1 MQCTYLVEVAFVGN
15 PSSVG
20 IRNWDSID
28 FNSHVILLFYFEL
41 GATGGAGTAS
51 SFAGIAAA
59 IGAGWFDGSP
69 NLSLWLWFSFG
80 VSHCREKKR
89 GREREGFG
97 VYEEMHVVVVSTLI
111 APWAAICGP
120 VYYFLS
126 DLTFFAGHP
135 APVLKWQNCLYS
147 TIPSP
152 PMPFFVFVFLLR
164 FLCWCLLLV
173 HVPLLVLVPLPL
185 SPLVLVPLRLPL
197 CTSSF
202 TSGVH
207 WWLGAEESLN
217 PIPTVMNKSTIKI
230 PGELYICVLINHE
243 WIDPVP

>member
-1 MQCTYLVEVAFVGN
+1 MRRKDKWTWIK
-15 PSSVG
+15 P
-20 IRNWDSID
+20 RWK
-28 FNSHVILLFYFEL
+28 
-41 GATGGAGTAS
+41 
-51 SFAGIAAA
+51 
-59 IGAGWFDGSP
+59 
-69 NLSLWLWFSFG
+69 
-80 VSHCREKKR
+80 RENKR
-89 GREREGFG
+89 GRKKKNNKRNACCCCLDSDRAMSCHLRASLLFSLRP
-97 VYEEMHVVVVSTLI
+97 YLFCWAPSTG
-111 APWAAICGP
+111 APMAK
-120 VYYFLS
+120 LS
-126 DLTFFAGHP
+126 VQHSVT
-135 APVLKWQNCLYS
+135 
-147 TIPSP
+147 
-152 PMPFFVFVFLLR
+152 FVFLLR